1 MLTREENLDKR
12 NPDQLKQEDPF
23 NVPIPGQSL
32 TASPETERFQNPP
45 EETDPEKVLA
55 FAMKRLN
62 QPDTK
67 EKMLDLLLSGL
78 PVELL
83 VKNITK
89 AGFMEGKY
97 SPDIAELITPALTIF
112 MIDMARKEEIPVKVF
127 MDEGNTP
134 EQQMEEDQ
142 KLARVMEEQRPELAR
157 GVRAVKFEDELK
169 ERSAKAKSAI
179 AARKKINE
187 KEMPVESDGSFLEL
201 GE

>member
-1 MLTREENLDKR
+1 MLTRKEDLDKR
-12 NPDQLKQEDPF
+12 NPDQLKQEDSF

-32 TASPETERFQNPP
+32 TTSPETERFQKPP

-97 SPDIAELITPALTIF
+97 SPDVAELITPALTIF
-112 MIDMARKEEIPVKVF
+112 MIDIARKEGVPVKVF

-142 KLARVMEEQRPELAR
+142 KLAMVMEEQRPELAR

>member
-1 MLTREENLDKR
+1 MLTREEDVDTR

-32 TASPETERFQNPP
+32 TASPDTERFQKPP
-45 EETDPEKVLA
+45 EESNPEKVLA
-55 FAMKRLN
+55 FAMKRLKN
-62 QPDTK
+62 TDMK
-67 EKMLDLLLSGL
+67 ERMLDLLLSGL
-78 PVELL
+78 PVEFL

-97 SPDIAELITPALTIF
+97 SPDVAELITPALTIF
-112 MIDMARKEEIPVKVF
+112 IIDMARNEDIPVKVF
-127 MDEGNTP
+127 MDEGVSP
-134 EQQMEEDQ
+134 EQQAEQDQ
-142 KLARVMEEQRPELAR
+142 KLAMVMEEQRPELAR
-157 GVRAVKFEDELK
+157 GIRAVKFEDQLK
-169 ERSAKAKSAI
+169 ERSAKATESI

>member
-1 MLTREENLDKR
+1 
-12 NPDQLKQEDPF
+12 
-23 NVPIPGQSL
+23 
-32 TASPETERFQNPP
+32 
-45 EETDPEKVLA
+45 
-55 FAMKRLN
+55 
-62 QPDTK
+62 
-67 EKMLDLLLSGL
+67 
-78 PVELL
+78 
-83 VKNITK
+83 
-89 AGFMEGKY
+89 
-97 SPDIAELITPALTIF
+97 
-112 MIDMARKEEIPVKVF
+112 

-169 ERSAKAKSAI
+169 ERSAKAKSAM

>member
-1 MLTREENLDKR
+1 MLTREETIDTR

-32 TASPETERFQNPP
+32 TSSSDTERVKQSPEESN
-45 EETDPEKVLA
+45 PEKVLA
-55 FAMKRLN
+55 FAMKRLKS
-62 QPDTK
+62 PDVK

-83 VKNITK
+83 VKNVTK
-89 AGFMEGKY
+89 AGFLEGKY
-97 SPDIAELITPALTIF
+97 SPDVAELITPALTIF
-112 MIDMARKEEIPVKVF
+112 MIDMARKEDIPVKVF
-127 MDEGNTP
+127 MDESVSP
-134 EQQMEEDQ
+134 EQQAEEDQ
-142 KLARVMEEQRPELAR
+142 KLARVMEEQRPELAS
-157 GVRAVKFEDELK
+157 GIRAVKFQDQLK
-169 ERSAKAKSAI
+169 DRSAKASSAM

>member
-1 MLTREENLDKR
+1 MLTREEDLDTR

-32 TASPETERFQNPP
+32 TASPDTERFQKPP
-45 EETDPEKVLA
+45 EESNPEKVLT
-55 FAMKRLN
+55 FAMKRLKN
-62 QPDTK
+62 PDMK
-67 EKMLDLLLSGL
+67 ERMLDLLLSGL

-97 SPDIAELITPALTIF
+97 SPDVAELITPALTIF
-112 MIDMARKEEIPVKVF
+112 IIDMARNEDIPVKVF
-127 MDEGNTP
+127 MDEGVSP
-134 EQQMEEDQ
+134 EQQAEQDQ
-142 KLARVMEEQRPELAR
+142 KLAMVMEEQRPELAR
-157 GVRAVKFEDELK
+157 GIRAVKFEDQLK
-169 ERSAKAKSAI
+169 ERSAKATEAI